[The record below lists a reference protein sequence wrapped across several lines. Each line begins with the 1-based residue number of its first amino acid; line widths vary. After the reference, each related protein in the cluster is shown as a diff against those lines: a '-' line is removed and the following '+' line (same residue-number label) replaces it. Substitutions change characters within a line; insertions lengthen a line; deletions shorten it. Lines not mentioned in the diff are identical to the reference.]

1 MTEKDYLEI
10 ARSMQGDEF
19 AFENIIARMRS
30 NLKNPA
36 SKQEGS
42 FAMDSIQA
50 IAQEISRMMYM
61 RVISY
66 LDLTF
71 LDTAVGEFLDRKAD
85 DYGMKRNPA
94 TPSKGI
100 VIFTGK
106 EGTTIPK
113 GLGVI
118 SDGFTFLTD
127 YEAVISSTLSVS
139 IPVTCIT
146 TGIETNISAGAI
158 TGIRAVDAI
167 DGVKAENQTDFEG
180 GTEIEDDE
188 SFRKRI
194 YEKLRNPISSG
205 NANSYVYWAK
215 QVSGVGNAR
224 CIPLWNGN
232 GTVKVV
238 ILSSDGGTPDDIIIK
253 NVADYIETQR
263 PVGAQVTVSKAIAKT
278 INVVGK
284 IQLKQ
289 GYKLS
294 DVQNECYRIIHTY
307 LTGIAYEEDS
317 KVLSYYKIS
326 DLLYNVAGVKD
337 IIDYTVNGKKESITA
352 QAEEF
357 FELNSIEIKT

>member
-1 MTEKDYLEI
+1 
-10 ARSMQGDEF
+10 
-19 AFENIIARMRS
+19 
-30 NLKNPA
+30 
-36 SKQEGS
+36 
-42 FAMDSIQA
+42 
-50 IAQEISRMMYM
+50 
-61 RVISY
+61 
-66 LDLTF
+66 
-71 LDTAVGEFLDRKAD
+71 
-85 DYGMKRNPA
+85 MKRNPA

-337 IIDYTVNGKKESITA
+337 VIDYTVNGKKESITA

>member
-1 MTEKDYLEI
+1 MTEQEYLEI
-10 ARSMQGDEF
+10 AKSMQGDEF
-19 AFENIIARMRS
+19 SFENVVARMRS
-30 NLKNPA
+30 NLKSPA

-61 RVISY
+61 RVINY
-66 LDLTF
+66 LDLAF
-71 LDTAVGEFLDRKAD
+71 LDTTVGEFLDRKALD
-85 DYGMKRNPA
+85 FGMTRNPA
-94 TPSKGI
+94 TPAKGT
-100 VIFTGK
+100 VVFTGK
-106 EGTTIPK
+106 EGTVIPK

-118 SDGFTFLTD
+118 SEGFTYLTD
-127 YEAVISSTLSVS
+127 YEAVIPGSLTIS
-139 IPVTCIT
+139 IPATCT
-146 TGIETNISAGAI
+146 ETGTETNISSGAI
-158 TGIRAVDAI
+158 TGIRSIDAI
-167 DGVKAENQTDFEG
+167 DGLQAKNETDFEG
-180 GTEIEDDE
+180 GTEVEEDT
-188 SFRKRI
+188 SFRNRI

-238 ILSSDGGTPDDIIIK
+238 ILSSEGGTPDDMIIK

-263 PVGAQVTVSKAIAKT
+263 PIGAQVTVSKAAAKAVSIT
-278 INVVGK
+278 GT

-289 GYKLS
+289 GYKLT
-294 DVQNECYRIIHTY
+294 DVQNECYRIIREY

-317 KVLSYYKIS
+317 KILSYYKIS

-337 IIDYTVNGKKESITA
+337 VVDYTINGKKESIKA
-352 QAEEF
+352 EAEEF
-357 FELNSIEIKT
+357 FQLSAVDLKT